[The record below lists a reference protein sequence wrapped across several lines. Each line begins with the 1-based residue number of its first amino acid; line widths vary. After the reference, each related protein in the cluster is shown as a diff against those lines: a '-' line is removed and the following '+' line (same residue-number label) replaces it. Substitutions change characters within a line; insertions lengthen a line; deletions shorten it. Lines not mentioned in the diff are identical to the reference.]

1 MPMTSNRV
9 HPAGVHARLGL
20 PLNFLC
26 GFLRNRD
33 ARRLGTQFLH
43 FSPHFL
49 ATGHSSRAS
58 SVAHAGP
65 TMLAYCLTDLHAL
78 LKTRGSRPVMVL
90 AHAAGG
96 YRAFTGIGSS
106 QRRC

>member
-1 MPMTSNRV
+1 MTVNHV
-9 HPAGVHARLGL
+9 QPAGVHARLGL

-26 GFLRNRD
+26 GFRRNRD
-33 ARRLGTQFLH
+33 ARRRATEFLH

-49 ATGHSSRAS
+49 ATGHSARAS

-78 LKTRGSRPVMVL
+78 LKTRGTRPVMVL
-90 AHAAGG
+90 APATGG
-96 YRAFTGIGSS
+96 YRAFTGIGNG
-106 QRRC
+106 QRRL